1 MSTQEKIIL
10 PESVEAAHFVTGIS
24 GWVDRDGVFW
34 GKDERRVRRLPWD
47 VARCTGENNFGECA
61 ARHDCRRHTEFDD
74 AGPLTLKFEA
84 PLDAPLSAA
93 CELILPYNAKLTR
106 AR

>member
-1 MSTQEKIIL
+1 MSNTQML
-10 PESVEAAHFVTGIS
+10 PAQAGQV
-24 GWVDRDGVFW
+24 
-34 GKDERRVRRLPWD
+34 ERRVMRLPWD

-61 ARHDCRRHTEFDD
+61 ARHDCRRHTEFED

-84 PLDAPLSAA
+84 PSDAPLSAA

-106 AR
+106 AREDAERNRDA